1 MTTLTDQLYGSLPA
15 CTYCFPALLRIVD
28 IIETTDVPTAAVEC
42 LPQPRMFVNPDFV
55 SKHANTSGKLTFLLL
70 HELHHVILGHT
81 RLYPRAGR
89 IENLAFDIVIN
100 ALLARSLP
108 HPRDHA
114 LLTDFYNADELPA
127 ALLRPVAGW
136 VAPSP
141 SPSPLI
147 ESRFARPSPSPLIES
162 RFAQTSMGVNFL
174 HVPKSPVIPWA
185 NRAPRRLVKA
195 YKDLYWGDGCTYS
208 ELIDALR
215 QLIRQD
221 DPSLAAIPLLG
232 DHSPEDEGASSS
244 GNLESRSETLFDAV
258 RKIVADWPPPPIPS
272 AGQSWGDILKPQTCL
287 PVQTPR
293 GQLRRAIQAIA
304 RKGAGAVGT
313 SPRDTAVHIETA
325 IPRLTRRG
333 VVARA
338 FGQTPFLNPDVID
351 IKRGRLTHEPVH
363 VYLDVSGSVDGLI
376 GALFGAVVDAGSA
389 VHPVIHQFSTEVA
402 DVTVAELRRGVCRTT
417 GGTSIECVANHMIRH
432 KVKRAL
438 IVTDGYVGTPGATG
452 DAWMKTARI
461 AVAVTPGASLR
472 RDLEPYTDFWTELTL
487 PVAA

>member
-1 MTTLTDQLYGSLPA
+1 MTTLPELLYGSLPA
-15 CTYCFPALLRIVD
+15 GTYCFPALLRIVD

-55 SKHANTSGKLTFLLL
+55 TNHANTSGKLTFLLL

-114 LLTDFYNADELPA
+114 LLTDFYNVDELPA
-127 ALLRPVAGW
+127 ALLRPVVGW
-136 VAPSP
+136 VAPSN
-141 SPSPLI
+141 
-147 ESRFARPSPSPLIES
+147 
-162 RFAQTSMGVNFL
+162 QHGVNFL
-174 HVPKSPVIPWA
+174 HIPKIPVIPWA

-215 QLIRQD
+215 QLIRGD
-221 DPSLAAIPLLG
+221 DASLAATPLLG
-232 DHSPEDEGASSS
+232 DHTSEDEGASSG

-258 RKIVADWPPPPIPS
+258 RKVVADWPPPPIPS
-272 AGQSWGDILKPQTCL
+272 AGQSWGDLLKSQTHG

-293 GQLRRAIQAIA
+293 GQLRRAIEAIA
-304 RKGAGAVGT
+304 RKGTGAVGT
-313 SPRDTAVHIETA
+313 HPRHTAVHIETA
-325 IPRLTRRG
+325 IPRLSRRG
-333 VVARA
+333 IVARA

-351 IKRGRLTHEPVH
+351 IKHGRQTHEPVH
-363 VYLDVSGSVDGLI
+363 VYLDVSGSVNGLI
-376 GALFGAVVDAGSA
+376 GALFGAIIDAGSA

-402 DVTVAELRRGVCRTT
+402 DVTLAELRRGVCRTT
-417 GGTSIECVANHMIRH
+417 GGTSMDCVANHMIRH

-461 AVAVTPGASLR
+461 AVALTPGASLR

-487 PVAA
+487 PDAA

>member
-1 MTTLTDQLYGSLPA
+1 MTRLTDLIYGSLPA
-15 CTYCFPALLRIVD
+15 GTYCFPALLRIVD

-114 LLTDFYNADELPA
+114 LLTDFYNANELPA
-127 ALLRPVAGW
+127 ALLRPVVGW
-136 VAPSP
+136 VAPTNRQVS
-141 SPSPLI
+141 
-147 ESRFARPSPSPLIES
+147 
-162 RFAQTSMGVNFL
+162 NFL
-174 HVPKSPVIPWA
+174 RGTKKPVIPWA
-185 NRAPRRLVKA
+185 NRAPKRLVKA
-195 YKDLYWGDGCTYS
+195 YKALYWGDGCTYS

-215 QLIRQD
+215 ELIGND
-221 DPSLAAIPLLG
+221 DGSLAPIPLLG
-232 DHSPEDEGASSS
+232 DHTPEADGASSG
-244 GNLESRSETLFDAV
+244 GNLEARSETLFDAV

-272 AGQSWGDILKPQTCL
+272 AGQSWGDLLNSQTCV

-293 GQLRRAIQAIA
+293 GQLRRAILAIA
-304 RKGAGAVGT
+304 RKGTGAIGT
-313 SPRDTAVHIETA
+313 HPRDTPVHIATA
-325 IPRLTRRG
+325 IPRPSRRG
-333 VVARA
+333 FVARA
-338 FGQTPFLNPDVID
+338 FGQTPLLYPDVID
-351 IKRGRLTHEPVH
+351 IKRGRQTHEPVH
-363 VYLDVSGSVDGLI
+363 VYLDVSGSVSGLI

-402 DVTVAELRRGVCRTT
+402 DVTLAELRRGVCRTT
-417 GGTSIECVANHMIRH
+417 GGTSMECVANHMVRH

-452 DAWMKTARI
+452 DAWMKASRI
-461 AVAVTPGASLR
+461 AVALTPGASLR

-487 PVAA
+487 PVTA

>member
-28 IIETTDVPTAAVEC
+28 IIETTGVPTAAVEC

-127 ALLRPVAGW
+127 ALLRPVVGW
-136 VAPSP
+136 VAPANQRG
-141 SPSPLI
+141 LI
-147 ESRFARPSPSPLIES
+147 
-162 RFAQTSMGVNFL
+162 FL
-174 HVPKSPVIPWA
+174 HVPKNPVIPWA

-221 DPSLAAIPLLG
+221 DQSLAAIPLLG

-313 SPRDTAVHIETA
+313 SQRDTAVHIETA
-325 IPRLTRRG
+325 IPRLSRRG

-402 DVTVAELRRGVCRTT
+402 DVTLAELRRGVCRTT

>member
-1 MTTLTDQLYGSLPA
+1 MTTLRDKLYESLPA
-15 CTYCFPALLRIVD
+15 GTYCFPALLRIVD

-55 SKHANTSGKLTFLLL
+55 STHANTPGKLTFLLL

-81 RLYPRAGR
+81 RLYLRAGR

-127 ALLRPVAGW
+127 ALLRPVVGW
-136 VAPSP
+136 VAP
-141 SPSPLI
+141 
-147 ESRFARPSPSPLIES
+147 ANQHV
-162 RFAQTSMGVNFL
+162 ANFL
-174 HVPKSPVIPWA
+174 HIPKIPVIPWA
-185 NRAPRRLVKA
+185 KRAPRRLVKA
-195 YKDLYWGDGCTYS
+195 YRDLYWGDGCTYS

-221 DPSLAAIPLLG
+221 DQSLAVIPLLG

-244 GNLESRSETLFDAV
+244 GNLEPRSETLFDAV

-272 AGQSWGDILKPQTCL
+272 AGQSWGDILKSQTRV
-287 PVQTPR
+287 PGQTPR

-304 RKGAGAVGT
+304 RKGTGAIGT
-313 SPRDTAVHIETA
+313 HPRDTAIHIETA
-325 IPRLTRRG
+325 IPRLSRRG
-333 VVARA
+333 IVARA
-338 FGQTPFLNPDVID
+338 FGQTRFLNPDVID
-351 IKRGRLTHEPVH
+351 IKRGRQTHEPVH
-363 VYLDVSGSVDGLI
+363 VYLDVSGSVNGLI
-376 GALFGAVVDAGSA
+376 GALFGAVIDAGAA

-402 DVTVAELRRGVCRTT
+402 DVTLAELRRGVCRTT
-417 GGTSIECVANHMIRH
+417 GGTAIECVANHMIRH

-452 DAWMKTARI
+452 DAWMKASRI
-461 AVAVTPGASLR
+461 AVALTPGGSLR
-472 RDLEPYTDFWTELTL
+472 RDLEPYTDIWTELAQ

>member
-127 ALLRPVAGW
+127 ALLRPVVGW
-136 VAPSP
+136 VAPS
-141 SPSPLI
+141 
-147 ESRFARPSPSPLIES
+147 PSPSPLIES

-174 HVPKSPVIPWA
+174 HVPKIPVIPWA

-221 DPSLAAIPLLG
+221 DQSLAAIPLLG

-304 RKGAGAVGT
+304 RKGTGAVGT

-338 FGQTPFLNPDVID
+338 IGRTPFLNPDVID

-389 VHPVIHQFSTEVA
+389 VHPVIHQFSTEVS
-402 DVTVAELRRGVCRTT
+402 DVTLAELRRGVCRTT

-452 DAWMKTARI
+452 DAWMKSSRI

-472 RDLEPYTDFWTELTL
+472 RDLEPYTDVWTELSL
-487 PVAA
+487 PGAA